1 MLQNLSFIQLHAID
15 NEQVQKNYLG
25 ITHLIMK
32 LLLPLIEGYEL
43 LSVAV
48 CVTPMWHVSRFPFL
62 ERNADLC

>member
-1 MLQNLSFIQLHAID
+1 MLQNLSFILLHAI
-15 NEQVQKNYLG
+15 NNKQVHLR

-48 CVTPMWHVSRFPFL
+48 CVTPTWHVSKFPFL
-62 ERNADLC
+62 ERSADLC